1 MDGFLLCVIGS
12 LVLVIFGLCL
22 KIYLLQKS
30 AQEIQAEFR
39 DRLVEDTNILV
50 HISSRDPSMRQLAS
64 DINAQLRLLRSQRQ
78 RYQKGDRD
86 VKEAITNISHDLRT
100 PLTAICGYLELMKQQ
115 ELSSD
120 AARYLAQIEER
131 TIAMKDLTEELFRYT
146 LSVSE
151 QKLHLEPVDLRRT
164 LEEALLSFYGAFSQK
179 GITPALELADDVGQA
194 LLDNAAL
201 KRVLGNILANVLK
214 YSAGDLKVVLN
225 RQGMITFTNF
235 APGLD
240 GLISQKLFDRYYT
253 VDTARNSTGLGLSI
267 ARRLTEQMGG
277 NITASYNQECL
288 NIVVDFSGTLVSSKE
303 SH

>member
-131 TIAMKDLTEELFRYT
+131 TIAMRDLTEELFRYT
-146 LSVSE
+146 VSVSE

-164 LEEALLSFYGAFSQK
+164 LEEALLSFYGAFSKK
-179 GITPALELADDVGQA
+179 G
-194 LLDNAAL
+194 
-201 KRVLGNILANVLK
+201 
-214 YSAGDLKVVLN
+214 S
-225 RQGMITFTNF
+225 RQPLSWQMMW
-235 APGLD
+235 
-240 GLISQKLFDRYYT
+240 DRPFWT
-253 VDTARNSTGLGLSI
+253 M
-267 ARRLTEQMGG
+267 QP
-277 NITASYNQECL
+277 
-288 NIVVDFSGTLVSSKE
+288 
-303 SH
+303 

>member
-1 MDGFLLCVIGS
+1 MDGVLLCVIGG
-12 LVLVIFGLCL
+12 LVIVIFGLCL

-30 AQEIQAEFR
+30 AQEIRAEFR
-39 DRLVEDTNILV
+39 DRLAEDTNTLV
-50 HISSRDPSMRQLAS
+50 YISSRDPSMLQLAS
-64 DINAQLRLLRSQRQ
+64 DVNAQLRLLRSQRQ
-78 RYQKGDRD
+78 RYQRGDRD

-131 TIAMKDLTEELFRYT
+131 TMAMKDLTEELFRYT

-164 LEEALLSFYGAFSQK
+164 LEETLLAFYGAFSQK

-214 YSAGDLKVVLN
+214 YSAGDLKVVLD

-240 GLISQKLFDRYYT
+240 GLMSQKLFDRYYT

-267 ARRLTEQMGG
+267 AKRLTEQMGG

-288 NIVVDFSGTLVSSKE
+288 NIVVDFSGSLISSKE